1 MDKILWHTITIRV
14 PKEMVNISNGRV
26 SVGNTLT
33 KTNNI
38 SKRQKQPSIKLIPSN
53 DNQPHIIADG
63 KEWNLHELKE
73 RVKKSND
80 LAKKNQ
86 GRELTR
92 SGRTHVKEFEGRVK
106 KHATHLVDS
115 RLGIDP
121 NIKGYSWN
129 NQKQKF
135 QARIKINQRIRHL
148 GFFDNEEDAHNAYL
162 VAKREVLRT

>member
-1 MDKILWHTITIRV
+1 MDKILWHTLTIRV

-26 SVGNTLT
+26 SVGDTLT
-33 KTNNI
+33 KKNNI

-53 DNQPHIIADG
+53 DNQPHILSDG
-63 KEWNLHELKE
+63 KEWNLKELKE
-73 RVKKSND
+73 RVKKSNE

-86 GRELTR
+86 GRVFRR
-92 SGRTHVKEFEGRVK
+92 SGRVKEFEGRVK
-106 KHATHLVDS
+106 KHATDLVDS

-121 NIKGYSWN
+121 NVKGYSWN
-129 NQKQKF
+129 NQKRKW

-148 GFFDNEEDAHNAYL
+148 GFFDNEGDAHNAYL